1 MSIQPTPSPELPKYK
16 LIFLGDPHVGKSC
29 ILYRFMDDTFKEE
42 YQATIGLD
50 FQSKNVQIDNQ
61 DIHLL
66 LYDTAGQEK
75 FRSLIPMYTRDA
87 NIIIVVYDIAC
98 RESFEHIPDWLK
110 DLTNVKLEDVI
121 FALVGNKNDL
131 EDKRQVP
138 KEDGEKFAQ
147 EHNFIF
153 HEISAKTG
161 EGFSELFYKKLFEQ
175 IRIKFRPAGQQPVP
189 QTNEVKFNIEKEEK
203 VEEKKRR
210 CC

>member
-1 MSIQPTPSPELPKYK
+1 MAKNYSINDRKVR
-16 LIFLGDPHVGKSC
+16 I
-29 ILYRFMDDTFKEE
+29 
-42 YQATIGLD
+42 
-50 FQSKNVQIDNQ
+50 QIW
-61 DIHLL
+61 
-66 LYDTAGQEK
+66 DTAGEEAY
-75 FRSLIPMYTRDA
+75 RSITRSYYKSA
-87 NIIIVVYDIAC
+87 ACVFIVYDISDKK
-98 RESFEHIPDWLK
+98 SFFDVDLWLK
-110 DLTNVKLEDVI
+110 DCREICFKNVIIYLI
-121 FALVGNKNDL
+121 GNKNDL